1 MKLLGSP
8 LGGDALT
15 REDDLLRCD
24 HGVWPVLGGLPIL
37 VPDPLTWLATHRD
50 AILAALV
57 DGGRLTGAD
66 LGRLDVFA
74 AAVRNVAQQPI
85 PDDFLDD
92 EEASAALHDRL
103 AALCA
108 QGPVLEVGC
117 GSGALTRRIRARPL
131 VVVDRSP
138 RALLRATADL
148 DVTAVV
154 GLAESLPVAQRAFRT
169 VVAANLVDLLDDPD
183 AFLEGA
189 ADALR
194 PGGRL
199 VLCTPDPS
207 LGVRNAPES
216 ALAELVEENGFEVEE
231 EDDGLRWSRVHSPRH
246 REEYVVRLVV
256 ARRRRGQ

>member
-1 MKLLGSP
+1 MKLLASPVDGSP
-8 LGGDALT
+8 LTAADG
-15 REDDLLRCD
+15 LLR
-24 HGVWPVLGGLPIL
+24 GQEGLWPVLGGLPFL
-37 VPDPLTWLATHRD
+37 VPYAPVWLATHRD
-50 AILAALV
+50 AVIAALAER
-57 DGGRLTGAD
+57 GRLTAAD
-66 LGRLDVFA
+66 LERLDAFA
-74 AAVRNVAQQPI
+74 TAVWNVAQAPI
-85 PDDFLDD
+85 PDDFLED

-103 AALCA
+103 AALCE

-154 GLAESLPVAQRAFRT
+154 GLAEALPVGERAFRT
-169 VVAANLVDLLDDPD
+169 VVAANVIDLLDDPD
-183 AFLEGA
+183 AFLAGV

-216 ALAELVEENGFEVEE
+216 ALAELVEEHGFEVEE

-256 ARRRRGQ
+256 ARRRR